1 MSINRGERR
10 SRPPNLV
17 EWIDES
23 PAKIMRNA
31 WLRTRK
37 AVSEDHHRLRRIW
50 RIRNEWL
57 SKGEKCRGKIPPGA
71 FRRQKSG
78 KPIPPWLIE
87 PGHMSQYPVAE
98 VNTCYIYAIV
108 DLKTG
113 KTYVG
118 RTIKNPYV
126 RFVEHRK
133 SGDPLG
139 KAILMD
145 DSKFVVLTLEVLPRH
160 FPCALQ
166 SSGIQQ
172 HWRVRE
178 NSWIH
183 RLNTF
188 QNGCNTCREIAK
200 PRYPPLPSHGFGIRP
215 VKRSRH
221 GTRVTNVNGG

>member
-1 MSINRGERR
+1 MPLYTGCFLYRNRALNEPRLAETDGMPTCRTCRGSVFSSAANTVTNVLTKEYVATVKQLER
-10 SRPPNLV
+10 L
-17 EWIDES
+17 
-23 PAKIMRNA
+23 
-31 WLRTRK
+31 
-37 AVSEDHHRLRRIW
+37 HHR
-50 RIRNEWL
+50 
-57 SKGEKCRGKIPPGA
+57 S
-71 FRRQKSG
+71 KSG

-98 VNTCYIYAIV
+98 VNTCYIYAII

-113 KTYVG
+113 KTYMG

-133 SGDPLG
+133 SGDLLG

-145 DSKFVVLTLEVLPRH
+145 DSKFVVLTLEVLPRY

-188 QNGCNTCREIAK
+188 QNGYNTRTGWFRLNAQNCV
-200 PRYPPLPSHGFGIRP
+200 PD
-215 VKRSRH
+215 
-221 GTRVTNVNGG
+221 

>member
-1 MSINRGERR
+1 MSNNRGERL
-10 SRPPNLV
+10 RPPHLV

-37 AVSEDHHRLRRIW
+37 AVSDDHNRLRRIR

-57 SKGEKCRGKIPPGA
+57 SKGETCTGKIPPGA

-78 KPIPPWLIE
+78 KQIPSWLTE
-87 PGHMSQYPVAE
+87 PGHMIQYPVAE
-98 VNTCYIYAIV
+98 VNTCYMYAIV

-118 RTIKNPYV
+118 RRIKNPYV
-126 RFVEHRK
+126 RFVEYRK

-145 DSKFVVLTLEVLPRH
+145 DSKFVVMTIEVLLRH
-160 FPCALQ
+160 FPCALRYA
-166 SSGIQQ
+166 GIQQ
-172 HWRVRE
+172 HWRMRE
-178 NSWIH
+178 FMDSWNKY
-183 RLNTF
+183 LS
-188 QNGCNTCREIAK
+188 K
-200 PRYPPLPSHGFGIRP
+200 WL
-215 VKRSRH
+215 
-221 GTRVTNVNGG
+221 

>member
-1 MSINRGERR
+1 MSSNRGKRR
-10 SRPPNLV
+10 GRPPNLV

-37 AVSEDHHRLRRIW
+37 AVSDDHHRLRRVW

-57 SKGEKCRGKIPPGA
+57 SKGEKCRGKIPPGV
-71 FRRQKSG
+71 FGRQKSG
-78 KPIPPWLIE
+78 IPIPLWLILVE
-87 PGHMSQYPVAE
+87 PGHMSQYQVAE

-113 KTYVG
+113 ITYVG

-126 RFVEHRK
+126 RFVEHWM

-145 DSKFVVLTLEVLPRH
+145 DSKLVVLTRSSLKTLPLNVTKFRNSITLE
-160 FPCALQ
+160 
-166 SSGIQQ
+166 SK
-172 HWRVRE
+172 RE
-178 NSWIH
+178 FMDS
-183 RLNTF
+183 
-188 QNGCNTCREIAK
+188 
-200 PRYPPLPSHGFGIRP
+200 
-215 VKRSRH
+215 
-221 GTRVTNVNGG
+221 

>member
-1 MSINRGERR
+1 MSRI
-10 SRPPNLV
+10 V
-17 EWIDES
+17 TFFFFV
-23 PAKIMRNA
+23 RNG
-31 WLRTRK
+31 L
-37 AVSEDHHRLRRIW
+37 
-50 RIRNEWL
+50 
-57 SKGEKCRGKIPPGA
+57 KGEKCRGKIPPGA
-71 FRRQKSG
+71 FGRQKSG

-145 DSKFVVLTLEVLPRH
+145 DSKLVVLTRSSLKTLPMNATKFRNSITLE
-160 FPCALQ
+160 
-166 SSGIQQ
+166 SK
-172 HWRVRE
+172 RE
-178 NSWIH
+178 FMDS
-183 RLNTF
+183 
-188 QNGCNTCREIAK
+188 
-200 PRYPPLPSHGFGIRP
+200 
-215 VKRSRH
+215 
-221 GTRVTNVNGG
+221 